1 MFKYCVG
8 FLSGWVMIA
17 MLHYGNP
24 ESERAK
30 CIRQVANGVFQDV
43 KKDVD

>member
-1 MFKYCVG
+1 MFKYCFG
-8 FLSGWVMIA
+8 FLSAFVLFA
-17 MLHYGNP
+17 TLHYGNP

>member
-1 MFKYCVG
+1 MFNFAWG
-8 FLSGWVMIA
+8 FLFAWILLA
-17 MLHYGNP
+17 TLHYGNP